1 MDMAEGCRIAAS
13 LVDNDSVLPG
23 VQACEKELASGK
35 AFYDSIEP
43 SGLFSGFDLQMI
55 RIGSRAGQLETVMKE
70 LEADYD
76 ERSSDA
82 LDSLIARLE
91 PAIVSVLAIAVGLVL
106 LSVMLPLA
114 GILSSIG

>member
-1 MDMAEGCRIAAS
+1 MDNA
-13 LVDNDSVLPG
+13 SVLPG
-23 VQACEKELASGK
+23 VKACEKELASGK

-91 PAIVSVLAIAVGLVL
+91 PAIVSVLAVAVGLVL